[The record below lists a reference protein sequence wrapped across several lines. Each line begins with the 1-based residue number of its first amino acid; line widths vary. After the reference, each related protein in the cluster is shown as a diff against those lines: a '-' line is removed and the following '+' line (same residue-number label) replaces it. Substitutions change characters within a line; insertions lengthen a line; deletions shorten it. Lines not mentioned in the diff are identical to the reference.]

1 MVQARNMWF
10 VGTPS
15 PCEAE
20 ANSLRQT
27 LIWLHGK
34 EKLHIELQTL
44 TWLQGKEEFHVE
56 LETDCKQ
63 IVDSDIP
70 VICLL
75 SDAFYK

>member
-1 MVQARNMWF
+1 MVQARNTWF

-20 ANSLRQT
+20 ANSLMKT

-63 IVDSDIP
+63 IVDSDIA
-70 VICLL
+70 L
-75 SDAFYK
+75 SL